1 MAVRVPAYR
10 AAIGRFLARSLGGP
24 LSPDEAAR
32 VAEAVP
38 AVRLPDPERLVTLD
52 EEPGGLRSLARMVR
66 RNESAAPA
74 SVDVG
79 AARVDVASAP
89 IDAAAPPTQRCR
101 SPS

>member
-1 MAVRVPAYR
+1 M
-10 AAIGRFLARSLGGP
+10 
-24 LSPDEAAR
+24 
-32 VAEAVP
+32 
-38 AVRLPDPERLVTLD
+38 RLPDPERLVTLD

-89 IDAAAPPTQRCR
+89 IDAAAPADTALPVPVLTTEAPDR
-101 SPS
+101 